1 MIYSKTCEFAIRALI
16 YFADHPEKP
25 VASIKDVARESG
37 VSSSYVAKI
46 FQCLV
51 KSRILASRRGLYGG
65 FSLSNPATQ
74 LTLLEV
80 IRALDDL
87 KKSPFSNCIM
97 GFERCNDREPCP
109 LHPVWTKAKEK
120 MMQRLND
127 CTIADVAA
135 LGGKFKRGKQRKHH
149 LSKQMREIFSVQPC

>member
-51 KSRILASRRGLYGG
+51 KSRVLVSKRGIFGG
-65 FSLSNPATQ
+65 FSLVTPAGK

-87 KKSPFSNCIM
+87 KQSPFSNCIM
-97 GFERCNDREPCP
+97 GFEKCNDQEPCP
-109 LHPVWTKAKEK
+109 LHPVWAKAKEQ
-120 MMQRLND
+120 MMRRLSD
-127 CTIADVAA
+127 CTIADVAD
-135 LGGKFKRGKQRKHH
+135 LGGKFRRGKQRKYH
-149 LSKQMREIFSVQPC
+149 LSKQMREIFSV